1 MRLLFI
7 YLFSFSVL
15 ASNTCQKENTYLY
28 KNVECCLSD
37 QLSKSQCHETIDH
50 LEEDLLNQIG
60 LVREGILNNNFKRG
74 SFPNCFWLTM
84 SYYDENILRDPREYE
99 NKEIAHFLR
108 TNFNLIDEDFIQ
120 KGDII
125 FFEGVIWYYSN
136 PAMGEYTKS
145 YTPFH
150 AGIAMGNGL
159 MLQKENNTDEVFSLT
174 TIEAAF
180 QGYKTSYRQQY
191 FEDLFLKVYKRDP

>member
-1 MRLLFI
+1 
-7 YLFSFSVL
+7 
-15 ASNTCQKENTYLY
+15 
-28 KNVECCLSD
+28 
-37 QLSKSQCHETIDH
+37 
-50 LEEDLLNQIG
+50 
-60 LVREGILNNNFKRG
+60 
-74 SFPNCFWLTM
+74 M